1 MSYAR
6 WGGGS
11 EWYIYWST
19 TSGATIDAQRLDMMH
34 AHAGMHNATYG
45 EIDKAIKAGGT
56 ALDTFPD
63 DAAALVDEHDR
74 KHLNDCVSRW
84 VADMKQE
91 FPHPGRPRV
100 IRKHQNRNSR

>member
-19 TSGATIDAQRLDMMH
+19 TSGATIDAQRLDM
-34 AHAGMHNATYG
+34 
-45 EIDKAIKAGGT
+45 
-56 ALDTFPD
+56 
-63 DAAALVDEHDR
+63 
-74 KHLNDCVSRW
+74 
-84 VADMKQE
+84 KQE